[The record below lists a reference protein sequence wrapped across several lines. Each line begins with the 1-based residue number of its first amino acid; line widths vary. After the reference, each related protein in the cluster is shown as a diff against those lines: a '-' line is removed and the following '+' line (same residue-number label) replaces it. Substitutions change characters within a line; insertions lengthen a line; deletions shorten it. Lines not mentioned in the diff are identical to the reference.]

1 MNGKTLVFY
10 YHYNQSIGSDGDV
23 ILKSKDWP
31 YTEAEWLAGA
41 GASNPTCAVYQL
53 YDSNGVKL
61 DYQLRTYYYSPNADK
76 LNNSLSIANYWQI
89 EEVRIMPLDG
99 KPAKKQKF
107 DYTAPDNFSQVS
119 GTTADDPNSFAIP
132 WESAWNKSKTGR
144 QGQGASFRAGACGE
158 VHQQQDWNGARYCQ
172 HHRQE
177 VQWHLFA
184 RLEGLRDYHGR

>member
-1 MNGKTLVFY
+1 MEFHECKTLVFY

-119 GTTADDPNSFAIP
+119 GTTADDPTPLQSPGNPLGI
-132 WESAWNKSKTGR
+132 R
-144 QGQGASFRAGACGE
+144 
-158 VHQQQDWNGARYCQ
+158 
-172 HHRQE
+172 
-177 VQWHLFA
+177 A
-184 RLEGLRDYHGR
+184 RLLASWPSRSRRFLPSRRLR